1 MIISSSWGLIVLA
14 SGYLSRVI
22 SIPALSQFLQHLAQ
36 HLHTPPSAHSSLA
49 QLATGHQSYVCLHFI
64 LRDSFPDL
72 HSRRGLSHLSF
83 QIILLLPLVLHG
95 NAHLIFL
102 NLLFK
107 KKDLWQTVSSMSDW
121 ACPGYNFTTRIS
133 YSVWNMVGLVTWVM
147 CVNVGVFKIITQ
159 PGHLS

>member
-1 MIISSSWGLIVLA
+1 MIISFSWGLTVLA

-22 SIPALSQFLQHLAQ
+22 SIPALSQFLQHLDQ

-102 NLLFK
+102 SLLFK
-107 KKDLWQTVSSMSDW
+107 KKESLANCKLHEWLGLSWLQLYYQNIIECVEHGRLGDL
-121 ACPGYNFTTRIS
+121 S
-133 YSVWNMVGLVTWVM
+133 YVCECG
-147 CVNVGVFKIITQ
+147 CV
-159 PGHLS
+159 